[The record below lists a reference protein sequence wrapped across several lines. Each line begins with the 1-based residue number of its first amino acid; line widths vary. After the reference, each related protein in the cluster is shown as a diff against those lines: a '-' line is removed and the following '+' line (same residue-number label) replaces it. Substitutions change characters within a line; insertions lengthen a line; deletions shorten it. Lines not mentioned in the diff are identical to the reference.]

1 VPGGGALCVVSSAPP
16 LVVALCV
23 WPGQCNGGLA
33 SGRLLLA
40 LKRAVP
46 VGMPGPRAGVYPGVC
61 GVDSLSPGQMA
72 NVAPAQP
79 EAHPD
84 ARCLCPGRYIHG
96 PTSVVPRLP
105 PSHWPMKARRGLEA
119 PGSIVPG
126 PGLVWVLP
134 GGGWWP
140 GTAGGSI
147 S

>member
-1 VPGGGALCVVSSAPP
+1 MCRLQFPP
-16 LVVALCV
+16 VVVALCV

-46 VGMPGPRAGVYPGVC
+46 VGMSGPRAGVYPGVC

-96 PTSVVPRLP
+96 PPSVVPRLP
-105 PSHWPMKARRGLEA
+105 
-119 PGSIVPG
+119 
-126 PGLVWVLP
+126 LP
-134 GGGWWP
+134 IGR
-140 GTAGGSI
+140 
-147 S
+147 

>member
-1 VPGGGALCVVSSAPP
+1 MGGWP
-16 LVVALCV
+16 LAVCYL
-23 WPGQCNGGLA
+23 PLKGQ
-33 SGRLLLA
+33 SRLGCQ
-40 LKRAVP
+40 V
-46 VGMPGPRAGVYPGVC
+46 PRAGVYPGVC

-105 PSHWPMKARRGLEA
+105 PSHWPMKARRGLGA